1 MKLRRNLNIAA
12 RDLQVETDNETG
24 EIIFK
29 VRFSSEYPVPREVY
43 DQYGDP
49 AVYGEVLLHGSQD
62 NADLSRLNDGVASL
76 LFNHDYDQHLGI
88 IIPGSAF
95 IDIDEKA
102 GYAKVKFSK
111 VGTLAQEI
119 AAKVR
124 EGTISNISFGYSLDS
139 YELDDEKKLLLV
151 DRWSV
156 NEISFVTVPAD
167 PNACLIRSEN
177 GSLNIFKRG
186 EQSPESFKQEIK
198 KMTKRQKRAS
208 EEEIETLESA
218 EEEIQEVEEEV
229 KAEINSEEEEREDE
243 VDEQVVE
250 AVDIAAVAEAVMEI
264 IEEREKRSNKKN
276 KVRNVMTVKKD
287 TIQTLESRF
296 DLGEAIRCQLENKP
310 MSGANKEFMQEQE
323 RKFGAARHAGGMHIP
338 VSALAA
344 GKRAAPSYS
353 QASGTLNKVQQDVL
367 KLDSFV
373 DLLMPESLLGKL
385 GVQTLTGQTERSIL
399 IPKQTATAVDSFGWV
414 KEGAD
419 VPGGKGSYDN
429 VPLSPKTFGGETV
442 LTRRALTT
450 TPGIQARV
458 ASDIVRN
465 SALKLEKDMFGTSAT
480 DGPKS
485 LLEQIPALRFGAAE
499 WDYKNFLRILAEMT
513 DKGVREELI
522 SFAMKGATKAELKG
536 ILKDANSLG
545 IYLVGDDDKLVGR
558 DIHSSGIFGG
568 AEMLMGDFSAITIAE
583 WSGLELVVD
592 PWTYAKSGDIA
603 LRVFCDMDWAFTGQ
617 EGSLIHL
624 KKGTVT
630 K

>member
-1 MKLRRNLNIAA
+1 
-12 RDLQVETDNETG
+12 
-24 EIIFK
+24 
-29 VRFSSEYPVPREVY
+29 
-43 DQYGDP
+43 
-49 AVYGEVLLHGSQD
+49 
-62 NADLSRLNDGVASL
+62 
-76 LFNHDYDQHLGI
+76 
-88 IIPGSAF
+88 
-95 IDIDEKA
+95 
-102 GYAKVKFSK
+102 
-111 VGTLAQEI
+111 
-119 AAKVR
+119 
-124 EGTISNISFGYSLDS
+124 
-139 YELDDEKKLLLV
+139 
-151 DRWSV
+151 
-156 NEISFVTVPAD
+156 
-167 PNACLIRSEN
+167 
-177 GSLNIFKRG
+177 
-186 EQSPESFKQEIK
+186 
-198 KMTKRQKRAS
+198 MTKRQKRQT
-208 EEEIETLESA
+208 EEEIEKLEEA
-218 EEEIQEVEEEV
+218 EEEIEEVEEEV
-229 KAEINSEEEEREDE
+229 GAEIEEEEREDE
-243 VDEQVVE
+243 VDEQVAE

-465 SALKLEKDMFGTSAT
+465 SALKLEKDMFGSSAT
-480 DGPKS
+480 DGPQS

-513 DKGVREELI
+513 DKGVREEMI
-522 SFAMKGATKAELKG
+522 QFAMKGATKAELKG

-545 IYLVGDDDKLVGR
+545 LYLVGDDDKLVGR

-592 PWTYAKSGDIA
+592 PWSYAKSGDIA